1 MKSNFGVCIYVRG
14 GGGDFVKWLYGFVLT
29 FGYGFQVHLF

>member
-1 MKSNFGVCIYVRG
+1 MKSNFGVCIYVGR
-14 GGGDFVKWLYGFVLT
+14 GGDFVKWLYGFVLT